1 MNDHNKPM
9 QEITLDGK
17 RIQFKTYMNPGT
29 PQHLRMVA
37 ENELR
42 TNKTE
47 GDIII

>member
-1 MNDHNKPM
+1 MNDRNEPM
-9 QEITLDGK
+9 QEITIDGR

-37 ENELR
+37 ENYLS
-42 TNKTE
+42 TKKVE